1 MTPSLVW
8 IYLVILVIALSGA
21 GFILY
26 RRWGSRRALVAR
38 LDELSKFADAGQR
51 ILNAPF
57 DLHQLAQRI
66 YIEAGE
72 IVDVSIFQLGLF
84 DGDRYRLLIWIM
96 DGKASPLR
104 EFSLTPNS
112 LGIVGW
118 MRESRRSL
126 LVRDFEKEID
136 SLPAKP
142 RYISDDP
149 PRSAAFVPLMVGDAV
164 LGVMAIQNRQP
175 DAFSEE
181 DLRLLSIIANHAAAA
196 LQNARLLDQAQRR
209 ATQLELLS
217 EVAQQI
223 NALQS
228 LPALYSQIVNLIAEK
243 FSEYHVSFFEIEG
256 EQLNLRA
263 TTNPDHI
270 GKTITIRVGEDI
282 AGEAAATGEPVIKQ
296 ELPEYMQ
303 AEEPTHPHSTLVV
316 PVKIDKRVL
325 GVLEIRS
332 HALFDETAVSVFRS
346 LAAQI
351 AIAILEAQTYIAEQR
366 RADQLAA
373 LARAS
378 RTVVSVLDLDDILDE
393 VLDLVEERFHYKHVM
408 VFILEGDHLVYRAGT
423 GKAASRWLIENP
435 AFPIDGKGLI
445 ALAARTQQPLLVEDT
460 AANPDYVAG
469 PGQEDTRSEMV
480 APMLMAGYVLGVIDV
495 QSPKLDAFTQD
506 DLQTLQTLADTL
518 AVAIRNA
525 RLFAGERRRR
535 RLAEILRE
543 VSNALISTVQL
554 DDVLEFIL
562 DALALVTQY
571 DVASVLLINEQDTM
585 SLRSSRGPAHLD
597 DLIGESFN
605 LKRFEPHET
614 IPQTIIF
621 HEVDHDHAYHDRLA
635 MPEPHACLGSPLVI
649 RNEHLGYLVVDRAGR
664 ENFPPEEIEL
674 IAAFASQAAVAI
686 ENARLYASQQEE
698 AWINTALLQ
707 VAEAVAA
714 SPSLDVSLQT
724 VSRLTTMLVGV
735 DRVAIYQRND
745 ADSNFHLTHHEG
757 FGDAASALQRS
768 PLSPSILGV
777 NESHVAAAALHTT
790 LPPDLASAFGCDQGM
805 VWSLWARGELLG
817 ALVVEQGHALGK
829 RLQILDGIAHQLSMA
844 MENARLA
851 REVAVQQRMERE
863 MEVGRDIQASFLPD
877 ACPRIEGWS
886 VCAYWQA
893 ARQVGGDFYD
903 FIQLRPDDD
912 GNERWGIVIA
922 DVADKGVP
930 AALFMAL
937 SRTLLRSV
945 AINRI
950 SPAATLER
958 VNQLILSDARSN
970 LFVTIFYAVW
980 TPRTGQLVYANGGHN
995 PPLLIRARGESS
1007 SLTRTG
1013 AALGVFEEAQYTENE
1028 ITLRASDSILLYTDG
1043 LTDAINTQSED
1054 FGLNR
1059 VTNIALKVRTQPAA
1073 HIQSAI
1079 VAAVAAHVGG
1089 SEAFDDITMVVIK
1102 RDA

>member
-8 IYLVILVIALSGA
+8 IYLVILVVALFGA

-26 RRWGSRRALVAR
+26 RRWQSRRALVAR

-66 YIEAGE
+66 YKEAGE

-96 DGKASPLR
+96 DGEARPLR

-282 AGEAAATGEPVIKQ
+282 AGEAAATGEPIIKQ

-303 AEEPTHPHSTLVV
+303 TEEPTHPHSTLVV
-316 PVKIDKRVL
+316 PVSIGKRVL

-332 HALFDETAVSVFRS
+332 HALFDQSVVSVFRS

-351 AIAILEAQTYIAEQR
+351 AIAILEAQ
-366 RADQLAA
+366 
-373 LARAS
+373 
-378 RTVVSVLDLDDILDE
+378 
-393 VLDLVEERFHYKHVM
+393 
-408 VFILEGDHLVYRAGT
+408 
-423 GKAASRWLIENP
+423 N
-435 AFPIDGKGLI
+435 
-445 ALAARTQQPLLVEDT
+445 
-460 AANPDYVAG
+460 
-469 PGQEDTRSEMV
+469 
-480 APMLMAGYVLGVIDV
+480 
-495 QSPKLDAFTQD
+495 
-506 DLQTLQTLADTL
+506 
-518 AVAIRNA
+518 
-525 RLFAGERRRR
+525 
-535 RLAEILRE
+535 
-543 VSNALISTVQL
+543 
-554 DDVLEFIL
+554 
-562 DALALVTQY
+562 
-571 DVASVLLINEQDTM
+571 
-585 SLRSSRGPAHLD
+585 
-597 DLIGESFN
+597 
-605 LKRFEPHET
+605 
-614 IPQTIIF
+614 
-621 HEVDHDHAYHDRLA
+621 
-635 MPEPHACLGSPLVI
+635 
-649 RNEHLGYLVVDRAGR
+649 
-664 ENFPPEEIEL
+664 
-674 IAAFASQAAVAI
+674 
-686 ENARLYASQQEE
+686 YASLQEE
-698 AWINTALLQ
+698 AWSNAALLQ

-757 FGDAASALQRS
+757 LGDAASTLQRS
-768 PLSPSILGV
+768 PLSPSDLGV
-777 NESHVAAAALHTT
+777 NETHVAAAALHTT
-790 LPPDLASAFGCDQGM
+790 LPPDLASAFECDQGM

-817 ALVVEQGHALGK
+817 ALVVEQRDALGK

-877 ACPRIEGWS
+877 ACPLIEGWS
-886 VCAYWQA
+886 VCSYWQV

-945 AINRI
+945 AINRV
-950 SPAATLER
+950 SPADTLER
-958 VNQLILSDARSN
+958 VNQFILNDARSN
-970 LFVTIFYAVW
+970 LFVTVFYAVW
-980 TPRTGQLVYANGGHN
+980 TPRTGHFVYANGGHN
-995 PPLLIRARGESS
+995 PPLLIRAHGDSS

-1013 AALGVFEEAQYTENE
+1013 AALGVFEEAQYEEHE
-1028 ITLRASDSILLYTDG
+1028 ITLHKGDSVLLYTDG
-1043 LTDAINTQSED
+1043 LTDAINAQNED
-1054 FGLNR
+1054 FGLQR
-1059 VTNIALKVRTQPAA
+1059 VTNIAAKVHTQPAA
-1073 HIQSAI
+1073 NIQSAI
-1079 VAAVAAHVGG
+1079 VAAVATHVGG
-1089 SEAFDDITMVVIK
+1089 TEAFDDITMVVVK

>member
-8 IYLVILVIALSGA
+8 IYLFILVVALSGA

-26 RRWGSRRALVAR
+26 RRWQSRRALVAR

-57 DLHQLAQRI
+57 DLHLLAQRI

-96 DGKASPLR
+96 DGEARPLR

-270 GKTITIRVGEDI
+270 GKTITIRVGDDI
-282 AGEAAATGEPVIKQ
+282 AGEAAATGEPIIKQ
-296 ELPEYMQ
+296 ELPEYMR
-303 AEEPTHPHSTLVV
+303 AEEESIHPHSTLVV
-316 PVKIDKRVL
+316 PVSIGKRVL

-332 HALFDETAVSVFRS
+332 HALFDDSAVSVFRS
-346 LAAQI
+346 LASQI

-378 RTVVSVLDLDDILDE
+378 RTVVSVLDLDDIFDE
-393 VLDLVEERFHYKHVM
+393 VLDLIEERFQYKHVH
-408 VFILEGDHLVYRAGT
+408 VFLLQGEQLVHRAGT

-435 AFPIDGKGLI
+435 SFPINGKGLI
-445 ALAARTQQPLLVEDT
+445 TLAARKQQGVLVADT
-460 AANPDYVAG
+460 STHPDYIIG
-469 PGQEDTRSEMV
+469 IGQEATRSEMV
-480 APMLMAGYVLGVIDV
+480 APMLMAGHVLGVIDV
-495 QSPKLDAFTQD
+495 QSPQLNAFTQD

-571 DVASVLLINEQDTM
+571 DVASILLINEHGSM
-585 SLRSSRGPAHLD
+585 SLRSSRGPAHLE

-605 LKRFEPHET
+605 LKRFESHKT
-614 IPQTIIF
+614 IPETVVF
-621 HEVDHDHAYHDRLA
+621 HEVDQGHEYHDRLA

-698 AWINTALLQ
+698 AWINAALLQ

-735 DRVAIYQRND
+735 DRVAIYQRNE

-757 FGDAASALQRS
+757 LGDAASTLQRS
-768 PLSPSILGV
+768 PLSPSVLGV

-851 REVAVQQRMERE
+851 REVAVQQRLERE

-877 ACPRIEGWS
+877 ACPLVEGWS

-950 SPAATLER
+950 SPATTLER

-995 PPLLIRARGESS
+995 PPLLIRAQKR
-1007 SLTRTG
+1007 
-1013 AALGVFEEAQYTENE
+1013 
-1028 ITLRASDSILLYTDG
+1028 
-1043 LTDAINTQSED
+1043 NT
-1054 FGLNR
+1054 
-1059 VTNIALKVRTQPAA
+1059 
-1073 HIQSAI
+1073 
-1079 VAAVAAHVGG
+1079 
-1089 SEAFDDITMVVIK
+1089 K
-1102 RDA
+1102 RMRSH

>member
-8 IYLVILVIALSGA
+8 IYLVILGVALFGA

-26 RRWGSRRALVAR
+26 RRWQSRRALVAR

-66 YIEAGE
+66 YKEAGE

-96 DGKASPLR
+96 DGEARPLR

-118 MRESRRSL
+118 IRESRRSL

-243 FSEYHVSFFEIEG
+243 FSEYHVSFFEIEA
-256 EQLNLRA
+256 EHLNLRA

-282 AGEAAATGEPVIKQ
+282 AGEAAATGEPIIKQ

-303 AEEPTHPHSTLVV
+303 TEEPTHPHSTLVV
-316 PVKIDKRVL
+316 PVSIGKRVL

-332 HALFDETAVSVFRS
+332 HALFDQSVVSVFRS

-351 AIAILEAQTYIAEQR
+351 AIAILEAQ
-366 RADQLAA
+366 
-373 LARAS
+373 
-378 RTVVSVLDLDDILDE
+378 
-393 VLDLVEERFHYKHVM
+393 
-408 VFILEGDHLVYRAGT
+408 
-423 GKAASRWLIENP
+423 N
-435 AFPIDGKGLI
+435 
-445 ALAARTQQPLLVEDT
+445 
-460 AANPDYVAG
+460 
-469 PGQEDTRSEMV
+469 
-480 APMLMAGYVLGVIDV
+480 
-495 QSPKLDAFTQD
+495 
-506 DLQTLQTLADTL
+506 
-518 AVAIRNA
+518 
-525 RLFAGERRRR
+525 
-535 RLAEILRE
+535 
-543 VSNALISTVQL
+543 
-554 DDVLEFIL
+554 
-562 DALALVTQY
+562 
-571 DVASVLLINEQDTM
+571 
-585 SLRSSRGPAHLD
+585 
-597 DLIGESFN
+597 
-605 LKRFEPHET
+605 
-614 IPQTIIF
+614 
-621 HEVDHDHAYHDRLA
+621 
-635 MPEPHACLGSPLVI
+635 
-649 RNEHLGYLVVDRAGR
+649 
-664 ENFPPEEIEL
+664 
-674 IAAFASQAAVAI
+674 
-686 ENARLYASQQEE
+686 YASLQEE
-698 AWINTALLQ
+698 AWSNAALLQ

-745 ADSNFHLTHHEG
+745 ADSKFHLTHHEG
-757 FGDAASALQRS
+757 LGDAVSALQRS
-768 PLSPSILGV
+768 PVSPSELGV
-777 NESHVAAAALHTT
+777 NETHVAAAALHTT
-790 LPPDLASAFGCDQGM
+790 LPPDLASAFECDQGM

-817 ALVVEQGHALGK
+817 ALVVEQRDALGK

-877 ACPRIEGWS
+877 ACPIIEGWS
-886 VCAYWQA
+886 VCSYWQV

-903 FIQLRPDDD
+903 FIQLRPDEES
-912 GNERWGIVIA
+912 NERWGIVIA

-945 AINRI
+945 AINRV
-950 SPAATLER
+950 SPADTLER
-958 VNQLILSDARSN
+958 VNQFILNDARSN
-970 LFVTIFYAVW
+970 LFVTVFYAVW
-980 TPRTGQLVYANGGHN
+980 TPRTGHFVYANGGHN
-995 PPLLIRARGESS
+995 PPLLIRAHGDSS

-1013 AALGVFEEAQYTENE
+1013 AALGVFEEAQYKEHE
-1028 ITLRASDSILLYTDG
+1028 ITLNKGDFILLYTDG
-1043 LTDAINTQSED
+1043 LTDAINAQSED
-1054 FGLNR
+1054 FGLQR
-1059 VTNIALKVRTQPAA
+1059 VTDAASKVHTQPAA
-1073 HIQSAI
+1073 NIQSAI

-1089 SEAFDDITMVVIK
+1089 TEAFDDITMVVVK